1 MKGFTLVE
9 LMVSVAI
16 FAMMTALVVVKYGN
30 FNQSVLLTNLA
41 YDVALTIRTAQT
53 YGLSVKTPTDVSPT
67 FTSAYGVTIG
77 TDSVTCAG
85 GTSSNSQQFLMF
97 ADAYPSSSG
106 NAVCDSNDILT
117 STYAI
122 KRGGSVYQVCAGN
135 GSCTLGSGRLD
146 ITFKRP
152 DPRATICLN
161 GISSCG
167 NTYGEIVLRATDGST
182 RKIIVRSNGQ
192 ITIGD

>member
-16 FAMMTALVVVKYGN
+16 FAMMTALVVVKYGS

-53 YGLSVKTPTDVSPT
+53 YGLSVKDPQDTSPT

-77 TDSVTCAG
+77 TDAISCAG
-85 GTSSNSQQFLMF
+85 ASSNSQQFIMF
-97 ADAYPSSSG
+97 ADTYPSQTG
-106 NAVCDSNDILT
+106 NAICDSNDILT

-122 KRGGSVYQVCAGN
+122 KRGGSVSQVCAGS
-135 GSCTLGSGRLD
+135 GSCTLGNGRLD

-152 DPRATICLN
+152 DPRATICFN
-161 GISSCG
+161 GAASCS
-167 NTYGEIVLRATDGST
+167 YSYAEIVLKASDNST

>member
-16 FAMMTALVVVKYGN
+16 FAMMTALVVVKYGS

-53 YGLSVKTPTDVSPT
+53 YGLSVKAPTDSSPT
-67 FTSAYGVTIG
+67 FSSAYGVTIG
-77 TDSVTCAG
+77 TDTIACAG
-85 GTSSNSQQFLMF
+85 ANSDSQQFLMF
-97 ADAYPSSSG
+97 ADTYPSSTG
-106 NAVCDSNDILT
+106 NAICDSNDILT

-122 KRGGSVYQVCAGN
+122 KRGGSVSQVCAGA
-135 GSCTLGSGRLD
+135 GSCTLGAGRLD

-152 DPRATICLN
+152 DPHATICFN
-161 GISSCG
+161 GASSCG
-167 NTYGEIVLRATDGST
+167 HTYAEIVLKASDNST

>member
-16 FAMMTALVVVKYGN
+16 FAMMTALVVVKYGS

-53 YGLSVKTPTDVSPT
+53 YGLSVKAPTDSSPT

-77 TDSVTCAG
+77 TDSTACGNLG
-85 GTSSNSQQFLMF
+85 GVSDSHQFMLY
-97 ADAYPSSSG
+97 ADVSPNGFCDESDVPISIY
-106 NAVCDSNDILT
+106 AV
-117 STYAI
+117 
-122 KRGGSVYQVCAGN
+122 KRGAVISGVCTDTAA
-135 GSCTLGSGRLD
+135 CTMGTGILD

-152 DPRATICLN
+152 EPRATICLR
-161 GISSCG
+161 GVSC
-167 NTYGEIVLRATDGST
+167 TASYAEIELRAPDGST
-182 RKIIVRSNGQ
+182 RRVSIRSNGQ
-192 ITIGD
+192 ISVVN